1 MEEMQESVD
10 EFEITS
16 NDQMWAA
23 LSWIPVSPL
32 YPILAIVALMMEDT
46 KDRPFVRYN
55 AVLAIAT
62 GAILIP
68 LSFITCG
75 LAALTFFVFFY
86 WAYQAYQGQT
96 VEIPVVSDWIRGQGW
111 A

>member
-1 MEEMQESVD
+1 M
-10 EFEITS
+10 
-16 NDQMWAA
+16 
-23 LSWIPVSPL
+23 

-55 AVLAIAT
+55 AVLSIAT

-75 LAALTFFVFFY
+75 LAALTFLVFFY

-96 VEIPVVSDWIRGQGW
+96 VEIPVVSDWIRGRGW

>member
-1 MEEMQESVD
+1 MQESVD
-10 EFEITS
+10 EFGITP
-16 NDQMWAA
+16 NDQLWAA

-32 YPILAIVALMMEDT
+32 YPVLAIVALILDDT

-55 AVLAIAT
+55 AILALAT

-75 LAALTFFVFFY
+75 LAAFTFLVFFY
-86 WAYQAYQGQT
+86 WAYQAYQGET

-111 A
+111 V